1 MSGDPISIPGMIS
14 VQLFENSSGEQ
25 VEGTTQYTVNR
36 WLVFGGMAPWC
47 CWVVRIM
54 PPHFRRH
61 FFHAGDHLPSTPHTL
76 KPNIL
81 CFCDR
86 DLMKIFLPPTINV
99 IYKYKSSRQA
109 DTQYPDPDSRQNTPL
124 PPPWPAPPRP
134 AWLVFI
140 QFIQSEACP
149 DFSLARCLL

>member
-25 VEGTTQYTVNR
+25 VEGATQYTVNR
-36 WLVFGGMAPWC
+36 WLVAW
-47 CWVVRIM
+47 CWVLGGEDNATSFS
-54 PPHFRRH
+54 PPFLPHRR
-61 FFHAGDHLPSTPHTL
+61 PSTPHTL

-109 DTQYPDPDSRQNTPL
+109 DTQYPDPDSRQNTPSL
-124 PPPWPAPPRP
+124 RPAPPR
-134 AWLVFI
+134 
-140 QFIQSEACP
+140 
-149 DFSLARCLL
+149 LAGI

>member
-25 VEGTTQYTVNR
+25 VEGATQYTVNR
-36 WLVFGGMAPWC
+36 WLVAGGMVLVLGGEDNATSFSLPYL
-47 CWVVRIM
+47 
-54 PPHFRRH
+54 PHR
-61 FFHAGDHLPSTPHTL
+61 GPSTPHTL

-109 DTQYPDPDSRQNTPL
+109 DTEYPDPDSRQNTPSL
-124 PPPWPAPPRP
+124 RPAPPPP
-134 AWLVFI
+134 APPGWYLDNLYNLRHVQTF
-140 QFIQSEACP
+140 
-149 DFSLARCLL
+149 L

>member
-1 MSGDPISIPGMIS
+1 MLRWKSHVWRPHQYPWNDLSPIIWEFKRGTSGRSHPVHSK
-14 VQLFENSSGEQ
+14 Q
-25 VEGTTQYTVNR
+25 VA
-36 WLVFGGMAPWC
+36 GGMVLGAGGEDNATSFSLPYL
-47 CWVVRIM
+47 
-54 PPHFRRH
+54 PHR
-61 FFHAGDHLPSTPHTL
+61 GPSTPHTL

-99 IYKYKSSRQA
+99 IYKYKSGRQT
-109 DTQYPDPDSRQNTPL
+109 DTQYPDPDSRQNTPSL
-124 PPPWPAPPRP
+124 RPAPPRP
-134 AWLVFI
+134 AWLVFR

>member
-25 VEGTTQYTVNR
+25 VEGATQYTVNR
-36 WLVFGGMAPWC
+36 WLVAGAGAGGEDNATPFL
-47 CWVVRIM
+47 
-54 PPHFRRH
+54 PHRR
-61 FFHAGDHLPSTPHTL
+61 PSTPHTL

-109 DTQYPDPDSRQNTPL
+109 DTEYPDPDSRQNTPSL
-124 PPPWPAPPRP
+124 RPAPPR
-134 AWLVFI
+134 
-140 QFIQSEACP
+140 
-149 DFSLARCLL
+149 LAGI

>member
-1 MSGDPISIPGMIS
+1 MLLSGDPISIPGMIS

-36 WLVFGGMAPWC
+36 WLVAGAGAGGEDNATSFL
-47 CWVVRIM
+47 
-54 PPHFRRH
+54 PHRR
-61 FFHAGDHLPSTPHTL
+61 PSTPHTL

-99 IYKYKSSRQA
+99 IYRYKSSRQA
-109 DTQYPDPDSRQNTPL
+109 DTQYPDPDSRQNTPSL
-124 PPPWPAPPRP
+124 RPAPPRP
-134 AWLVFI
+134 APPGWYLDNLYNLRHVQTF
-140 QFIQSEACP
+140 
-149 DFSLARCLL
+149 L

>member
-25 VEGTTQYTVNR
+25 VEGATQYTDTVNR
-36 WLVFGGMAPWC
+36 WLVAW
-47 CWVVRIM
+47 CWVLGGEDNATSFS
-54 PPHFRRH
+54 PPFLPHRR
-61 FFHAGDHLPSTPHTL
+61 PSTPHTL

-99 IYKYKSSRQA
+99 IYKYKSGRQA
-109 DTQYPDPDSRQNTPL
+109 DTQYPNPDSRQNTPSL
-124 PPPWPAPPRP
+124 RTAPPR
-134 AWLVFI
+134 
-140 QFIQSEACP
+140 
-149 DFSLARCLL
+149 LAGI

>member
-25 VEGTTQYTVNR
+25 VEGATQYTDTVNR
-36 WLVFGGMAPWC
+36 WLVAGGMVLVL
-47 CWVVRIM
+47 VVRIM
-54 PPHFRRH
+54 PPHFRCHIFR
-61 FFHAGDHLPSTPHTL
+61 PSTPHTL

-109 DTQYPDPDSRQNTPL
+109 DTQYPDPDSRQNTPSL
-124 PPPWPAPPRP
+124 RPAPPR
-134 AWLVFI
+134 
-140 QFIQSEACP
+140 
-149 DFSLARCLL
+149 LAGI